1 MATAQG
7 PIGTTGPA
15 AAPQFMAPAP
25 PGRVQMTLQQHYDA
39 ILALFRARPPRPD
52 EIAATQQFFQQW
64 QGMLSEE
71 QQEPQGLQDEGAAE
85 PQPPGGPASSLNG
98 QEQPFGTSPGS
109 QDLPGYGG

>member
-1 MATAQG
+1 MSSAQG
-7 PIGTTGPA
+7 PIGTVGSA

-64 QGMLSEE
+64 QGMLAEE
-71 QQEPQGLQDEGAAE
+71 AQEQPGQMDEGADE
-85 PQPPGGPASSLNG
+85 QPMPGGPASSLNG
-98 QEQPFGTSPGS
+98 TEQPYGTSPGA
-109 QDLPGYGG
+109 QDLSGYGG

>member
-71 QQEPQGLQDEGAAE
+71 QRSRRAFRTRG
-85 PQPPGGPASSLNG
+85 QPSRSLRVARHHR
-98 QEQPFGTSPGS
+98 
-109 QDLPGYGG
+109 